1 MGLEHKLAMLSA
13 NQANNSVYMTSR
25 TLMSTILSGVWLYT
39 YCIHE
44 YMNNEVEVVQ
54 VIYAIH
60 QVKVLN
66 FGI

>member
-1 MGLEHKLAMLSA
+1 MKSVHNAYAA
-13 NQANNSVYMTSR
+13 N
-25 TLMSTILSGVWLYT
+25 ICT
-39 YCIHE
+39 YYIDN
-44 YMNNEVEVVQ
+44 MNYQVEVVQ

>member
-13 NQANNSVYMTSR
+13 NQANDSVYMTSR

-39 YCIHE
+39 YYIDN
-44 YMNNEVEVVQ
+44 MNYQVEVVQ
-54 VIYAIH
+54 LIYAIH

>member
-13 NQANNSVYMTSR
+13 NQVNNSVYMTSR

-44 YMNNEVEVVQ
+44 NMNYEVEVVQ